1 MAQYAV
7 PSADLVDGTWLNQAA
22 SATDIYLSIV
32 PGTPGSIGSGDDT
45 TYAESVANPSAA
57 AYGFSLSTI
66 EDPASSSGHIL
77 RWRRAKDAAG
87 GGQIDLTVDLRE
99 GYVNESTM
107 GTLITTTADTNL
119 SDTEA
124 TTTDALSGGEAD
136 SITDY
141 ADLQGRVVA
150 NQST

>member
-7 PSADLVDGTWLNQAA
+7 PSADIVDGTWLNQAA

-32 PGTPGSIGSGDDT
+32 PGTPGSIGAGDDT
-45 TYAESVANPSAA
+45 TYAESVANPTAA
-57 AYGFSLSTI
+57 PYSFELSTI

-87 GGQIDLTVDLRE
+87 GGQIDLTVELRMGFVSE
-99 GYVNESTM
+99 GSM
-107 GTLITTTADTNL
+107 GTLITTNADTDL

-141 ADLQGRVVA
+141 SDLQGRVVA
-150 NQST
+150 DQST